1 VATGTAVVVG
11 AEVVVGA
18 GSTSEICEVA
28 ADNSAVEDPMP
39 FVAMTDTLMY
49 LPTSASVNL

>member
-1 VATGTAVVVG
+1 MATGTAVVVG

-18 GSTSEICEVA
+18 GRTSEICEVA

>member
-11 AEVVVGA
+11 AGR
-18 GSTSEICEVA
+18 TSEICEVA